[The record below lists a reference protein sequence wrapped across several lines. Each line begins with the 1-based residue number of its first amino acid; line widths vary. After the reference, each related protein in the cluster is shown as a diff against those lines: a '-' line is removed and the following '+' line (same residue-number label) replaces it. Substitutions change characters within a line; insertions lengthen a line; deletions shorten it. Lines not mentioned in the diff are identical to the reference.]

1 MLMNHWR
8 TSARLELG
16 RASCV
21 SRGVA
26 QPVAETQTVLLAP
39 QANGWTRS
47 SESSPQDCRHHGL
60 HWSSRVPP
68 PPPLLLQG
76 RLTVAPVGPEAGG
89 LGRPR
94 EEPQTGTDPPDLI
107 RTCCLKP
114 QFYRTTDEAEA

>member
-21 SRGVA
+21 SRGVV

-47 SESSPQDCRHHGL
+47 SEGSQQDCRHHGL

-68 PPPLLLQG
+68 LLLLQG
-76 RLTVAPVGPEAGG
+76 RLTVAPGGAGG
-89 LGRPR
+89 RGPGETQGGASNRHRP
-94 EEPQTGTDPPDLI
+94 
-107 RTCCLKP
+107 
-114 QFYRTTDEAEA
+114 A